1 MKNFW
6 SYSKEDIFKKLDTSE
21 NGLSSEEA
29 ANKIEKY
36 GKNILG
42 EEKSSSKFMVFLS
55 QFKSPITL
63 ILIFAAILSIF
74 TKDYSDGFI
83 ILIIIMISSLLS
95 YMNESHALD
104 AVKKLLSSVSVKST
118 VLRDGKFQEID
129 NSMLVLGDIIKVST
143 GDMIRL
149 IVLLLKQI
157 LLQLTNQA

>member
-36 GKNILG
+36 GKNTLG

-95 YMNESHALD
+95 YMNESHAQD

-143 GDMIRL
+143 GDMIPADCFIIEANSL
-149 IVLLLKQI
+149 A
-157 LLQLTNQA
+157 TD

>member
-6 SYSKEDIFKKLDTSE
+6 SYSTEDIFKELNTSKK
-21 NGLSSEEA
+21 GISSEEA
-29 ANKIEKY
+29 ANRIEKY

-83 ILIIIMISSLLS
+83 ILIIIMISSLLC
-95 YMNESHALD
+95 YMNESHAQD
-104 AVKKLLSSVSVKST
+104 AVKKLL
-118 VLRDGKFQEID
+118 
-129 NSMLVLGDIIKVST
+129 
-143 GDMIRL
+143 
-149 IVLLLKQI
+149 
-157 LLQLTNQA
+157 